1 MPKQKQKIIMPNP
14 KKILHEKFPNASQ
27 QIIWKEDKYNS
38 GSNGRGTLTEQPV
51 WDGAILTHYMLAG
64 QKFSSD
70 S

>member
-1 MPKQKQKIIMPNP
+1 MKSFPMRHNKLYG
-14 KKILHEKFPNASQ
+14 KKISTVR
-27 QIIWKEDKYNS
+27 

-51 WDGAILTHYMLAG
+51 WDGEILTHYMLAG

>member
-1 MPKQKQKIIMPNP
+1 V
-14 KKILHEKFPNASQ
+14 HEKFPNASQ